1 MSIYVDM
8 GKFEATKTLI
18 HTDSIATCH
27 VLLLDGLYYVV
38 PFAYMH
44 HNSYAIATNGIAN
57 DLKSLLGSLM
67 DKLCTSVGNIM
78 KKPIKLKNFN
88 DLRLFIF
95 GGAIYEEDHER
106 EAYSLLINP
115 SASMYEHLATILDTN
130 GINFYHK
137 LVNRT
142 VILKAI
148 TYEAPSASDEE
159 DDAASKGL
167 LVAQCECNGTD
178 LDFAYMRFHMLSTKE
193 DQYQWKLKEEE
204 IQKTKDEIGTRRKE
218 LEALNTALSLMPARS
233 LFISSSSSSS
243 SSAISK
249 LNNDNQYSPF
259 GELLFSCKLKG
270 QESSPFFI
278 SRVNHNHD
286 SLNHSKFFDWDIRLT
301 AFLVF
306 CIDNVSIIDNNNM
319 NLITY
324 LIYQQ
329 YQNDNGQ
336 TRYASIGFTT
346 LHLYYAYPD
355 KKRARISHII
365 VLPPY
370 QRKAE
375 NPTNGFIA
383 LRDLVLLELCHNLL
397 PDLFSK
403 KSIIKITRLT
413 QEMINQAR
421 DQQTRR
427 VHEICLLQSINGDDK
442 EQMKQFR
449 LIVKRRIFVSLQIKY
464 FFQLR

>member
-137 LVNRT
+137 LLNRT

-159 DDAASKGL
+159 DDAAS
-167 LVAQCECNGTD
+167 
-178 LDFAYMRFHMLSTKE
+178 
-193 DQYQWKLKEEE
+193 
-204 IQKTKDEIGTRRKE
+204 
-218 LEALNTALSLMPARS
+218 
-233 LFISSSSSSS
+233 
-243 SSAISK
+243 
-249 LNNDNQYSPF
+249 
-259 GELLFSCKLKG
+259 
-270 QESSPFFI
+270 
-278 SRVNHNHD
+278 
-286 SLNHSKFFDWDIRLT
+286 
-301 AFLVF
+301 
-306 CIDNVSIIDNNNM
+306 VS
-319 NLITY
+319 
-324 LIYQQ
+324 
-329 YQNDNGQ
+329 
-336 TRYASIGFTT
+336 
-346 LHLYYAYPD
+346 
-355 KKRARISHII
+355 
-365 VLPPY
+365 
-370 QRKAE
+370 
-375 NPTNGFIA
+375 
-383 LRDLVLLELCHNLL
+383 
-397 PDLFSK
+397 
-403 KSIIKITRLT
+403 
-413 QEMINQAR
+413 
-421 DQQTRR
+421 
-427 VHEICLLQSINGDDK
+427 
-442 EQMKQFR
+442 
-449 LIVKRRIFVSLQIKY
+449 
-464 FFQLR
+464 